1 MAYTEGDGVWRT
13 IRGRR
18 VFLENS
24 KSLYAST
31 VRSGKFPEMKR
42 PGGNDKEESGHIEIT
57 NKAISSVPRLP
68 SFLLNEELQGKL
80 KTEHQ
85 RLLRRAQ
92 GLPPKTEVAQCCDPK
107 NLFSLSGIIEG
118 EAGAGRVKIP
128 DCNKPYIA
136 MHTHPDGRTFSET
149 DVQLFIRYPN
159 QVISSAVGHN
169 GKVYILEKS
178 KNFNA
183 PAAKAFLANAIAQ
196 SPDRGKSAEAY
207 IEFIEKAIKGL
218 EEYGVFYYK
227 G

>member
-1 MAYTEGDGVWRT
+1 MAYTEGDGIWRT

-18 VFLENS
+18 VFLQNS
-24 KSLYAST
+24 KSLYASM
-31 VRSGKFPEMKR
+31 VRSGKFPGMKR

-92 GLPPKTEVAQCCDPK
+92 GLPPKTEVAQCCDIK
-107 NLFSLSGIIEG
+107 NFFSLSGIVKG
-118 EAGAGRVKIP
+118 ETGAGRIKIP
-128 DCNKPYIA
+128 DFDRPYIA
-136 MHTHPDGRTFSET
+136 MHTHPDGRTFSES
-149 DVQLFIRYPN
+149 DVQNFIRYPN
-159 QVISSAVGHN
+159 RVIVSAVGHN
-169 GKVYILEKS
+169 GKVYILEKG

-183 PAAKAFLANAIAQ
+183 SGAEAFFLASIAQ
-196 SPDRGKSAEAY
+196 SPGRGESAEAY